1 MIPRGGEEPLRD
13 NANTA
18 KGIDTF
24 SIQGTLTHRTSH
36 QNLPEASHQRHATGP
51 PLHFVVARHREDL
64 TWLWGFLED
73 HPGCSATVFNDG
85 PAIEGMPLLSARVS
99 VKAGDGVPSE
109 PTKYISF
116 MLEHWGDGGLAPGGA
131 PGQRL
136 VFTQADPFEH
146 R

>member
-1 MIPRGGEEPLRD
+1 
-13 NANTA
+13 
-18 KGIDTF
+18 
-24 SIQGTLTHRTSH
+24 
-36 QNLPEASHQRHATGP
+36 
-51 PLHFVVARHREDL
+51 
-64 TWLWGFLED
+64 
-73 HPGCSATVFNDG
+73 
-85 PAIEGMPLLSARVS
+85 MPLLSARVS